1 MNSRCFCP
9 SREETS
15 FSLAE
20 GTGGT
25 NLWPQ
30 SSVLSPLQVHRY
42 EEIPSWKETEKMLAN
57 AMAGLSAEDRNAT
70 LDELH
75 GIRKANINDGS
86 AADDLARKMEE
97 MHEWMERHPNRAYEL
112 AKNCQNGFAYV
123 YNAEFRSYF
132 LHSTDSGTPK
142 DAAKKMLSF
151 FEQKLQL
158 FGEEALCRPITLE
171 DLHDEDVE
179 FLMEGFFQY
188 LGKDSSGRQVIG
200 TFPTQLNYKSI
211 DSFNR
216 AMYYFMMTLFPE
228 TNCPERHSVCILYSN
243 ILAPRNADLARDFQ
257 LVKRALSL
265 GSALPRKTVANHI
278 TLDHSYRDPSVLL
291 IIKLSQRRSR
301 YNFIIGSH
309 MEVQYEL
316 RRFGI
321 FTFDDRFP
329 VNLGGELSLK
339 RHHEWIKS
347 RMLMEESKSPDL
359 EPKGLLGTDNNVDL
373 GLGLV
378 MVSTLRS
385 FHSALPDHHPTLSQ
399 EESPKTESLSTG
411 KEEHVEP
418 RNSDVLFGRGMHTQK
433 HVGNCKFRNLLEKNF
448 FAYENASND
457 VEKRILIEALY
468 HHLQTKMGF
477 RFLKQST
484 KDGAAWVIQEDR
496 KAIYA
501 KFSQTFRSIRAANRR
516 ISAKAELLSQQ
527 QLFSSSV

>member
-1 MNSRCFCP
+1 MNRRCFCP
-9 SREETS
+9 SQPETS

-20 GTGGT
+20 GTGGN

-42 EEIPSWKETEKMLAN
+42 EEIPSWNETEKMLAN

-75 GIRKANINDGS
+75 GIRSATINDGI
-86 AADDLARKMEE
+86 AADDLARKLEE

-112 AKNCQNGFAYV
+112 AKNNENGYAYV

-132 LHSTDSGTPK
+132 LQSTDSGTPK

-200 TFPTQLNYKSI
+200 TFPTQLNHKSI

-243 ILAPRNADLARDFQ
+243 ILAPRNADFATDFQ

-265 GSALPRKTVANHI
+265 ANALPRKTVANHI

-321 FTFDDRFP
+321 LTFDDRFP
-329 VNLGGELSLK
+329 VNLAGELSLE
-339 RHHEWIKS
+339 RHREWIKWGRLTEKS
-347 RMLMEESKSPDL
+347 ESPDL
-359 EPKGLLGTDNNVDL
+359 EPKGLLGTDNNVNL
-373 GLGLV
+373 GLGTITVATLLPFH
-378 MVSTLRS
+378 STLP
-385 FHSALPDHHPTLSQ
+385 HQHPTSSQ
-399 EESPKTESLSTG
+399 EESPKEV
-411 KEEHVEP
+411 HIEP

-433 HVGNCKFRNLLEKNF
+433 HVGNCKFRSLLEKNF
-448 FAYENASND
+448 FAYENAPND
-457 VEKRILIEALY
+457 IEKRILIEALY

-484 KDGAAWVIQEDR
+484 KDGAAWVVQEDR